1 MAIERDGKLERVSV
15 KTTQGLNKN
24 GKAYVVQLK
33 NCGGSS
39 GKSTIRKFDNTTCD
53 ILFILTIE
61 GTMYEIPTKEISVSG
76 ALTLTEEWDKYIVS
90 LDWVTSAPEETQDV
104 EVG

>member
-1 MAIERDGKLERVSV
+1 
-15 KTTQGLNKN
+15 
-24 GKAYVVQLK
+24 
-33 NCGGSS
+33 
-39 GKSTIRKFDNTTCD
+39 
-53 ILFILTIE
+53 
-61 GTMYEIPTKEISVSG
+61 MYEIPTKEISVSG